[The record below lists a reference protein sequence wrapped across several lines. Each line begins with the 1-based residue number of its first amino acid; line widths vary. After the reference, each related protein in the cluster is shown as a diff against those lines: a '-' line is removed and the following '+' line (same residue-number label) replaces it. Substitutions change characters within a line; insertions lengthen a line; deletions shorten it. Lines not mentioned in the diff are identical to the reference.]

1 MRRAA
6 DRDRAVPFT
15 VLIVDTRSGAAA
27 RIGKILSEAGYV
39 VTIAS
44 SFQDAKQELDRM
56 PPDVLITDVRLGAYN
71 GLHLVV
77 RTRARSPTTAAIV
90 THGTHDPVL
99 EAEATSQQ
107 AIYLVRPLA
116 PRRLL
121 RIVGRLL
128 EWRTTPAMGIEAR
141 RWRRKEVA
149 ERFVVKVGES
159 QAQVIDVSYGGL
171 RLEMETRTR
180 PVNPQPIEW
189 PHAGVVFFGW
199 SIWMRPG
206 RREGSWWYGIRL
218 DETDSETGEAWRAL
232 VDVVS

>member
-1 MRRAA
+1 MRREA
-6 DRDRAVPFT
+6 DRAVPFT
-15 VLIVDTRSGAAA
+15 VLIVDPRSGAAA

-44 SFQDAKQELDRM
+44 SFQDARRELDRTA
-56 PPDVLITDVRLGAYN
+56 PDLLITEVRLGAYN

-99 EAEATSQQ
+99 EAEAKSQE
-107 AIYLVRPLA
+107 AIYLVRPLG

-121 RIVGRLL
+121 RVVGRLL
-128 EWRTTPAMGIEAR
+128 EGRTTPTIGIEAR
-141 RWRRKEVA
+141 RWRRKEIA
-149 ERFVVKVGES
+149 EPLVVKVGES
-159 QAQVIDVSYGGL
+159 QAHVVDVSYGGL
-171 RLEMETRTR
+171 RLEMETKTR
-180 PVNPQPIEW
+180 PVNPQRIEL
-189 PHAGVVFFGW
+189 PHAGLIFYGW
-199 SIWMRPG
+199 PIWTRPG

-218 DETDSETGEAWRAL
+218 DETDSKTSEAWCAF